1 MIICTHHSG
10 TIQSIFTALKFL
22 CALPIHSCFHTTV
35 VFYKVNIFVISIQVK
50 KLSTIITPKTPL
62 ELPSSYHPSPTV
74 TTISISGS
82 IASFAGVCGVVLF
95 WFFCF
100 VFFYYVLASFSQLR
114 FVRFIHIFTCS
125 FRFSQRF

>member
-10 TIQSIFTALKFL
+10 TIQSIFTTLKFL

-35 VFYKVNIFVISIQVK
+35 VFYKVSIFVISIQVK

-62 ELPSSYHPSPTV
+62 ELPSSYHPSPMV
-74 TTISISGS
+74 TTLSISGS
-82 IASFAGVCGVVLF
+82 IASFAGVCGVFLF
-95 WFFCF
+95 LFCF
-100 VFFYYVLASFSQLR
+100 GFFNYVLASFSQLR
-114 FVRFIHIFTCS
+114 FVRFIHIFTCT